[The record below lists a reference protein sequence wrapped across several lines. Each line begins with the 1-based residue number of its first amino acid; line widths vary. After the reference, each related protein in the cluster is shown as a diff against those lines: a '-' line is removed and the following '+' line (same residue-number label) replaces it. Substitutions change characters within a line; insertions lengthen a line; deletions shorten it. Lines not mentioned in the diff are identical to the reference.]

1 MTALATIP
9 DRAARAPPPDRDQG
23 WPRRSLAR
31 SVGAYGLS
39 ARDLETLGWV
49 SEQYAVRMDHLA
61 VLLGRSPRTAQRFAR
76 RTRAGGLAH
85 CRPLLAGEPAW
96 LWLTGRGQREAPTTF
111 KSWSPRLGL
120 LAHIAAV
127 NRVRLHVQ
135 RRAPESVWVCE
146 RSLARDLP
154 RRQHLPDA
162 VVQPRRRAPRDRGRA
177 DGQEPTP
184 GSRRSSTSCPGAT
197 TRSCT
202 SPRPRRDASSSGS
215 AALSAGPSCT
225 SATYPRWPGATRRD
239 EPGRRPPLRRSGA
252 ATHAE
257 TRRHARGPVA

>member
-9 DRAARAPPPDRDQG
+9 TATTRTRRPNRDQD

-76 RTRAGGLAH
+76 RTRAGELAH
-85 CRPLLAGEPAW
+85 CRPLLAGDPAW

-111 KSWSPRLGL
+111 RSWSPRLGL
-120 LAHIAAV
+120 LAHVDAV

-135 RRAPESVWVCE
+135 RRAPDSVWVCE

-162 VVQPRRRAPRDRGRA
+162 VVHRGSERHALEVELTVKSNTRIEAILDELTGRYDAVVYFAAPAPRRQLERLGGSERWPKLHVRDVPRL
-177 DGQEPTP
+177 
-184 GSRRSSTSCPGAT
+184 
-197 TRSCT
+197 
-202 SPRPRRDASSSGS
+202 SGS
-215 AALSAGPSCT
+215 DPAP
-225 SATYPRWPGATRRD
+225 
-239 EPGRRPPLRRSGA
+239 
-252 ATHAE
+252 
-257 TRRHARGPVA
+257 